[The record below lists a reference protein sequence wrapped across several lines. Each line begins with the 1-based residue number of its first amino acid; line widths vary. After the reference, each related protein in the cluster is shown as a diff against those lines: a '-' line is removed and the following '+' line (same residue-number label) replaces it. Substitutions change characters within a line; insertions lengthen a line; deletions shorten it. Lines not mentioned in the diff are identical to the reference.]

1 MNCPILIITKNN
13 DLVQMLEKYV
23 LKAYLKKKTKELE
36 DARNF
41 HENNFQNCID
51 INRNNHYLI
60 SKIFNDYI
68 VRCYDHWWTLEYERK
83 LNKLI
88 KHRIRVYEDELNDYL
103 ELREIE
109 YMNIGL

>member
-1 MNCPILIITKNN
+1 MNSPIFIITKNN
-13 DLVQMLEKYV
+13 DLVHMLEKYV
-23 LKAYLKKKTKELE
+23 LKAYFKKKSKELE
-36 DARNF
+36 DSRNF

-51 INRNNHYLI
+51 INRDNHYLI

-68 VRCYDHWWTLEYERK
+68 KRCYDCWWTLESEK
-83 LNKLI
+83 KENKLI
-88 KHRIRVYEDELNDYL
+88 KHRIRVYEEELNDYL

>member
-1 MNCPILIITKNN
+1 MEKSPLRFLDNDVSYILCKQVRI
-13 DLVQMLEKYV
+13 VR
-23 LKAYLKKKTKELE
+23 E
-36 DARNF
+36 DEARNF
-41 HENNFQNCID
+41 HENNFQYCID
-51 INRNNHYLI
+51 INRDNHYLI

-68 VRCYDHWWTLEYERK
+68 VRCYDHWWTLESEK
-83 LNKLI
+83 IENKLI